1 MEQTEIISRPGANH
15 DELRELWTPFIHT
28 HHYEI
33 HESFHDSWIA
43 NHPRRT
49 LEAYANQYLEAKFIE
64 NTPPPLPP
72 DLATVE
78 DLLAWFEPL
87 FEAERRYMDALTVEA
102 SEDAPPS

>member
-64 NTPPPLPP
+64 NTPPPPCRLI
-72 DLATVE
+72 
-78 DLLAWFEPL
+78 
-87 FEAERRYMDALTVEA
+87 
-102 SEDAPPS
+102 SPPSRIYWHGSSRCSRPSAATWMR